1 MCSSATHSPSF
12 LLRIALKPSLLPRR
26 RNLSSS
32 PYFFLRSTNP
42 RLLRLS
48 ASLSDNV
55 RDLSW
60 FSPPQSSAD
69 DDGCKGWAVVQAPT
83 RSYPK
88 KGFSAILI
96 FGATCVGA
104 FAAAIAYISLS
115 RKGLKFQF
123 HFPLSGVV
131 SPTIG
136 EADRLE
142 AKDSNLGVS
151 NENASVSETSL
162 DSTLE
167 ATGETLSSVST
178 RKLEQVKISVLV
190 DSTQFEA
197 LSVLKKL
204 KIIEDDV
211 RADELCTRRE
221 YARWLVRLH
230 SLLERNPKHR
240 IAPSQL
246 LSGSVVA
253 AFDDV
258 GLEDPDFDS
267 IQALAEAG
275 FIPSKLSGTSCYS
288 DSSKGD
294 KSFCFHP
301 ERFISR
307 QDLIN
312 WKAQLE
318 YQFMP
323 GIIKQMSRTKVDYM
337 DVKEI
342 NSDASPE
349 LLVDMLAGDKSII
362 RKVFGKSRRFQPK
375 KPLTKSQAAVTLTS
389 GRMAEAVRNEM
400 LRLEAE
406 NSLRQTALEE
416 IRCELLDKGDIE
428 RFWNEKMDEERTYGD
443 EIQKSYIAA
452 LHDLEKEKIV
462 QEKTLAELLKEKA
475 AMDCQRQLLQSLKQ
489 EVDEMSERLVSERAM
504 YVSEQCSVQEL
515 LNELQTKQ
523 EGTLDTKSILEAE
536 IEAIKILRSWIED
549 EARKNQAR
557 AKVLEEVGR
566 RWKWDNQS

>member
-1 MCSSATHSPSF
+1 MCSSVTHSPS
-12 LLRIALKPSLLPRR
+12 LLLQKPSVVLLLRR
-26 RNLSSS
+26 RNLSLSSS
-32 PYFFLRSTNP
+32 PLFFVRSDNP
-42 RLLRLS
+42 RVVRLS
-48 ASLSDNV
+48 ASLSDN
-55 RDLSW
+55 DPTLSW
-60 FSPPQSSAD
+60 FSSPLPQSDA
-69 DDGCKGWAVVQAPT
+69 CKGWAVVEPPPSPT
-83 RSYPK
+83 
-88 KGFSAILI
+88 KGFSVILI
-96 FGATCVGA
+96 SSAAFVGV
-104 FAAAIAYISLS
+104 FAAALAYFSLS
-115 RKGLKFQF
+115 TKVHGVVRPIIAQQDSIQLTDSN
-123 HFPLSGVV
+123 SGV
-131 SPTIG
+131 S
-136 EADRLE
+136 D
-142 AKDSNLGVS
+142 
-151 NENASVSETSL
+151 ENASISDTIGHSMPQPTRVPVP
-162 DSTLE
+162 
-167 ATGETLSSVST
+167 SVST

-211 RADELCTRRE
+211 RANELCTRRE

-230 SLLERNPKHR
+230 SLLERSPKHR
-240 IAPSQL
+240 IAPSQS

-258 GLEDPDFDS
+258 GLEDPDFDY

-275 FIPSKLSGTSCYS
+275 FIPSKLSGNSCYS
-288 DSSKGD
+288 DCSKED

-323 GIIKQMSRTKVDYM
+323 GIIEQMSRTKVDYM

-349 LLVDMLAGDKSII
+349 LLVDMLAGEKSII

-375 KPLTKSQAAVTLTS
+375 KPLTKSQAAVALTS
-389 GRMAEAVRNEM
+389 GRMAAAVHNEM

-406 NSLRQTALEE
+406 NSLRQTALKE

-428 RFWNEKMDEERTYGD
+428 RFWNEKMDEQRSYRE
-443 EIQKSYIAA
+443 EIQKLYITA
-452 LHDLEKEKIV
+452 LHDLEQEKMV
-462 QEKTLAELLKEKA
+462 QEKTSAEFLKENA
-475 AMDCQRQLLQSLKQ
+475 AMDCQKQLLQSLKR
-489 EVDEMSERLVSERAM
+489 EVDEMSERLESERAM
-504 YVSEQCSVQEL
+504 YMSEQCSVQEL
-515 LNELQTKQ
+515 LTELQTKQ

-549 EARKNQAR
+549 EARKSQAR

-566 RWKWDNQS
+566 RWKWDNQP